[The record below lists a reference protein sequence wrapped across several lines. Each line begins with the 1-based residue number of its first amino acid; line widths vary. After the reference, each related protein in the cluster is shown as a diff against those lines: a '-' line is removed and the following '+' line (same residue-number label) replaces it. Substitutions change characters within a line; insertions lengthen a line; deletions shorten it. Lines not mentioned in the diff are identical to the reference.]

1 MGSNK
6 GFTLIEAITAML
18 IISVIASSIM
28 IGITTVEKKLFK
40 IRLKEK
46 AFEELKIYTD
56 FLASRILVESSDL
69 NAPEDGY
76 DIPIYQIMQEDETID
91 VYSAKINYCV
101 EADCR
106 EFDFIDCEI
115 LEENEI
121 LNLNKNKTEQKGK
134 SYELNTWI
142 IWPNEYEFKDTLKF
156 CTYQVK
162 FN

>member
-1 MGSNK
+1 MGFNK

-18 IISVIASSIM
+18 IISVIVSAILM
-28 IGITTVEKKLFK
+28 GITVVEKKLFK

-56 FLASRILVESSDL
+56 FLASNIMVASPDL

-76 DIPIYQIMQEDETID
+76 NIPIYQIMQEDVMID

-101 EADCR
+101 NDDCH
-106 EFDFIDCEI
+106 EFEYIDCNI
-115 LEENEI
+115 LEEKEEI
-121 LNLNKNKTEQKGK
+121 LSLDTYNGK
-134 SYELNTWI
+134 SYILNTWI
-142 IWPNEYEFKDTLKF
+142 IWPNEYELKDTLKL
-156 CTYQVK
+156 CTYQIK

>member
-1 MGSNK
+1 MGANK
-6 GFTLIEAITAML
+6 GFTLIETVTAML

-121 LNLNKNKTEQKGK
+121 LNLNKNKTEQKGI
-134 SYELNTWI
+134 SYE
-142 IWPNEYEFKDTLKF
+142 
-156 CTYQVK
+156 
-162 FN
+162 